1 MSFDYKK
8 EYKYFYILQNKSSIV
23 TVAKINCMAVRGKDN
38 LSDENGECVASRCL
52 LCDIAFTIG
61 LPLDG
66 FWFQNAITRIDY
78 AHKGNFECILF
89 LSFVCLIS

>member
-38 LSDENGECVASRCL
+38 LSDENGECVASRSL
-52 LCDIAFTIG
+52 LCDIAFTIV

-66 FWFQNAITRIDY
+66 FCFRTPLPELTMPTRV
-78 AHKGNFECILF
+78 ILNLF
-89 LSFVCLIS
+89 YFYHLFA